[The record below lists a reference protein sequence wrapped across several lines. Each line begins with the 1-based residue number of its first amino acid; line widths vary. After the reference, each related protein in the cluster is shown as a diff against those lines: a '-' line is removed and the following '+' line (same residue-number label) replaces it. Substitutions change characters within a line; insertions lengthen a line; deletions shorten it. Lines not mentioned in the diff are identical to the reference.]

1 MAGQPIVRP
10 TVVAVAVCLAATLHA
25 AAPPRFARLGAFE
38 GFVEV
43 QLDPADSWR
52 PATLNLPLPESSRIR
67 TAAAA
72 KVEIELDD
80 SSALR
85 MTGEGLAELSDYTRL
100 SGGQRIT
107 VISLDHGL
115 AYFTGDVTA
124 GSSIHLLVPG
134 AQVSVKQGSR
144 LRLQAWD
151 TASEI
156 AIIEG
161 AARFTI
167 PSAEMDLRQG
177 QCARVTV
184 PESTHFSLFREIA
197 PLESDLWSEALDK
210 AEAQAPASRLD
221 LDQAGKWIEAGEY
234 GTVWRP
240 APQPGWAPYRWGR
253 WIWFQSVGFTWVGSE
268 PWGWTPYHEG
278 RWLQHPDLGWVWV
291 PSSQESD
298 FAEFSPGA
306 VFWARSGNLTLW
318 GPLAPG
324 EQWTG
329 AGPPRQFAA
338 FNATGGPFTSGVREI
353 LPSAPEDLPKDLLK
367 AFLFTAALPSP
378 ALPVTRL
385 NATRD
390 ALRSRVYSAVEVA
403 PEVAR
408 PVTKVLPPP
417 IESDA
422 AVPVAAEVAPL
433 PSPVIV
439 PDTDVPTGPLPPL
452 VPGIVVVTRRDNS
465 STSRASANSSSKPT
479 TSAKSTNSSTTV
491 YALPV
496 PPTTLNGVGVAGP
509 TPLYQ
514 HWFQE
519 FKEGQITYQ
528 PDGAGTALRELR
540 QGQIDFAAV
549 DTPLTDSQNTR
560 LGPLYFPAAVSAVVP
575 IYNMT
580 GMTDGLRLTPELLAG
595 IYIGEI
601 RYWNDVRITAVNP
614 RAGLPPAPILLI
626 NRTDSSATNYAWTDY
641 LSKVS
646 PAWKAKVGTGSQV
659 VWLAGGLSAEGNEG
673 VAKLVHNTPFSLG
686 YVDLAYAAKNNIHF
700 AELRN
705 RAGHFVQAE
714 PSTLT
719 AAAESVPDFRTSIT
733 DAPGADSYP
742 IAYLNYLLLP
752 SQMSDPRKRTVMTDF
767 LTWML
772 SDGQKQVISYAFAP
786 LPSQLVSLERKQ
798 LSKIR

>member
-1 MAGQPIVRP
+1 MACQPIVRP
-10 TVVAVAVCLAATLHA
+10 IVVVAALGLAATVYA

-38 GFVEV
+38 GLVEV

-52 PATLNLPLPESSRIR
+52 PAALNLPLPESARIR
-67 TAAAA
+67 TGAAA

-80 SSALR
+80 SSAFR

-124 GSSIHLLVPG
+124 GNSIHLLVPG
-134 AQVSVKQGSR
+134 AELSLKQGSR
-144 LRLQAWD
+144 LRLQAWES
-151 TASEI
+151 ASEI

-161 AARFTI
+161 AARFTM

-177 QCARVTV
+177 QSARVTV
-184 PESTHFSLFREIA
+184 PESSHFSLFREVA
-197 PLESDLWSEALDK
+197 PLESDRWSEALDQ

-221 LDQAGKWIEAGEY
+221 LDHAGKWMEAGEY

-240 APQPGWAPYRWGR
+240 SPQPGWAPYRWGR
-253 WIWFQSVGFTWVGSE
+253 WIWMQSVGFTWVGSE
-268 PWGWTPYHEG
+268 PWGWAPYHEG
-278 RWLQHPDLGWVWV
+278 RWLQHPHLGWVWV
-291 PSSQESD
+291 PDSQDGD

-306 VFWARSGNLTLW
+306 VFWARSGNLALW

-338 FNATGGPFTSGVREI
+338 FNATGGPFSSGVREI

-378 ALPVTRL
+378 ALPIARL
-385 NATRD
+385 NVTRD
-390 ALRSRVYSAVEVA
+390 ALRSRVYNAVEVA

-408 PVTKVLPPP
+408 PVTQVMPPP
-417 IESDA
+417 VDSDIA
-422 AVPVAAEVAPL
+422 PVAAEVAPL

-439 PDTDVPTGPLPPL
+439 PDNDVPTGSPAPI
-452 VPGIVVVTRRDNS
+452 VPGIVVITRHDKS
-465 STSRASANSSSKPT
+465 STSKTSANSNTKPT
-479 TSAKSTNSSTTV
+479 TSAKSTTSNTTP
-491 YALPV
+491 YGMPV
-496 PPTTLNGVGVAGP
+496 PPITLNGVGVAGP
-509 TPLYQ
+509 APLYQ

-519 FKEGQITYQ
+519 FKEGQISYQ
-528 PDGAGTALRELR
+528 PQGTGTGLRELR
-540 QGQIDFAAV
+540 QGQIDFAAA

-560 LGPLYFPAAVSAVVP
+560 FAPLYFPAAVSAVVP
-575 IYNMT
+575 IYNV
-580 GMTDGLRLTPELLAG
+580 GGVGDGLRLTPELLAG
-595 IYIGEI
+595 IYLGEI

-614 RAGLPPAPILLI
+614 RAGLPPAPIVLV
-626 NRTDSSATNYAWTDY
+626 NRGDGAAATYAWTDY

-646 PAWKAKVGTGSQV
+646 PVWKARVGTGSSV
-659 VWLAGGLSAEGNEG
+659 VWMAGGLSAPGNEG
-673 VAKLVHNTPFSLG
+673 VANLVHSTPFSLG
-686 YVDLAYAAKNNIHF
+686 YVDLAYAAKNNLHY
-700 AELRN
+700 AQLKN
-705 RAGHFVQAE
+705 RAGRFVQAE

-719 AAAESVPDFRTSIT
+719 AAAASSPDFRASIT
-733 DAPGADSYP
+733 DAPGAESYP

-752 SQMSDPRKRTVMTDF
+752 SQMPDPRKRGVMTDF

-786 LPSQLVSLERKQ
+786 LPSELVSLERKQ
-798 LSKIR
+798 LSQIK